1 MMGRF
6 QGNYSVSSSKS
17 RAEASPNSLSK
28 SSLKSL
34 VKSTSLPVVLHFDLE
49 GTKIPCSETK
59 TTAALAMTSKKDSDM
74 SSVDNEAQ
82 PTDKSTNNRNSVYSI
97 VDDPFFR
104 NYTSPKTMSLARE
117 LKSAM
122 TAGYLENERFVT
134 NYSLA
139 SPVRPDTDSKSLKSV
154 PDDLQNE
161 STHINIAVIGAA
173 GVGKS
178 TLIQGALGLNA
189 PQDFLVSTLEISME
203 EIIYTVSLFEMDLQ
217 NIDIDSQ
224 RKLNWSTSLNGQ
236 DFSRIDGVLLLYDV
250 TNRESISRFPATLS
264 ERDSKP
270 KAGTDLCPDGL
281 VNSFIPTILVSSKY
295 DVPEN
300 LHQIDID
307 AMERVCFSCVEAVK
321 VSANVPEMARF
332 CLAAI
337 LKVVIDNLHV
347 SRFCKNKISF
357 PSSRDSFS
365 STSQQ
370 SELKP
375 CCEDTIYS
383 HQHCARTWDPDHA
396 ISSTVVNS
404 SSSYSVNPTTQ
415 DSSPSFT
422 SQASLNQNQSSVQ
435 TELNG
440 VSSTP
445 AFSTSLPE
453 NLASPIKN
461 QLDLAPKNTDVN
473 STGTDLSFDI
483 SKVFCTLKVDG
494 KLSDP
499 KSQFIDEDL
508 VLFRDNE
515 DILKK
520 QTSSAGITFENLVD
534 RLISQSMSRADRD
547 FIDIFLCLYRKFAA
561 PGKLLSCILA
571 RLDLVTKDSHM
582 HNLTKAENQFRIL
595 NILSKWISTYPG
607 DFAGPSTSHK
617 LEDLIKA
624 LIIEPRFATFAN
636 EIRLQLQ
643 SRVVINDDTGWA
655 RTDPDF
661 DSNAGSCIESDSTS
675 FSAPNI
681 KDRLDPDALT
691 SSSYED
697 DGSTDVS
704 SKISRLDIFERSSSP
719 THSIRST
726 RDYDIMATTLIPKSV
741 LPLSKYRFCIIM
753 QISDDEFSDEIT
765 RIDWVMLSTIRIRSL
780 IRHVNLSPSQK
791 MKWKDFGHINR
802 MIAHFNYIAKWVASL
817 ILMRN
822 KAKHRAMMLEKFINI
837 AQKLRQLNNYNG
849 LAAVLAGLNCISVF
863 RLAQTW
869 CLLNADAQKRFKR
882 LMILMGV
889 QRSHS
894 AYRLAW
900 RNSTSSRIPFLPLHR
915 RDLVSAEEGSRTFLD
930 EEEIYI
936 NWKKFEILSEIILP
950 LMRSQMLP
958 YSNLI
963 KSKGTRELIL
973 DCKIINDDEDLYKR
987 SLAVEGNAS
996 ANSDFGRK
1004 NFRVFKSYHDD
1015 ILNLFRVK

>member
-17 RAEASPNSLSK
+17 RAEASPNSLAK
-28 SSLKSL
+28 SSLKYL
-34 VKSTSLPVVLHFDLE
+34 VKSTSLPVILHFDLE
-49 GTKIPCSETK
+49 NTKIPCPKTR
-59 TTAALAMTSKKDSDM
+59 TTAALEMTSKKDPDM

-82 PTDKSTNNRNSVYSI
+82 STNKSTNNRNSVYSI

-117 LKSAM
+117 LKSAI

-139 SPVRPDTDSKSLKSV
+139 SPVRQDTDSKSLKSL

-161 STHINIAVIGAA
+161 TTHINIAVIGAA

-250 TNRESISRFPATLS
+250 TNRESISRFPATLN
-264 ERDSKP
+264 
-270 KAGTDLCPDGL
+270 GL

-337 LKVVIDNLHV
+337 LKVAIDNLHV
-347 SRFCKNKISF
+347 SRYCENKVSF

-375 CCEDTIYS
+375 YCEDLKIS
-383 HQHCARTWDPDHA
+383 HQHCAQTWDPDHA
-396 ISSTVVNS
+396 ILSTVVNS
-404 SSSYSVNPTTQ
+404 SSSCSVNPTTQ
-415 DSSPSFT
+415 DSTPSFT

-440 VSSTP
+440 VSSIP

-453 NLASPIKN
+453 NLASPNRN
-461 QLDLAPKNTDVN
+461 QLCLAPKNTDVN
-473 STGTDLSFDI
+473 LTGTDLSLDS
-483 SKVFCTLKVDG
+483 SKVFCSLKVDG
-494 KLSDP
+494 KFSDP

-508 VLFRDNE
+508 VLFRGNE
-515 DILKK
+515 DFLKK
-520 QTSSAGITFENLVD
+520 QNSSAGITLENLVD
-534 RLISQSMSRADRD
+534 RLISQSMSRADKD
-547 FIDIFLCLYRKFAA
+547 FIEIFLCLYRKFAA

-571 RLDLVTKDSHM
+571 RLDLVTKDTHM

-617 LEDLIKA
+617 LEDLINA
-624 LIIEPRFATFAN
+624 LIIEPRFATFAH
-636 EIRLQLQ
+636 EIRLQFQ

-661 DSNAGSCIESDSTS
+661 DSNARSCIESDSTS

-681 KDRLDPDALT
+681 KGRLEPDALT
-691 SSSYED
+691 SSSNED
-697 DGSTDVS
+697 DGSTDIS
-704 SKISRLDIFERSSSP
+704 SRISRLDIFERSSSP

-726 RDYDIMATTLIPKSV
+726 RDYDIMAATLIPKSV

-791 MKWKDFGHINR
+791 LKWKDFGHINR

-869 CLLNADAQKRFKR
+869 CLLNADAHKRFKR

-900 RNSTSSRIPFLPLHR
+900 KNSTSSRIPFLPLHR

-950 LMRSQMLP
+950 LMKSQMLP

-1004 NFRVFKSYHDD
+1004 NFRIFKSYHDD